1 MGGSRCDVLVVGGGV
16 CGLWTLWSLL
26 AAGYDA
32 WLLERG
38 ALGDGQTI
46 ASQGILHAGA
56 KYRLPGNAVDA
67 SRAVGEVQETW
78 RSALGGGA
86 GAPDLAR
93 VRVLSRRTLLWTTG
107 SLGSRLA
114 AAGASRVMRSGVER
128 VERGAWPAG
137 FGGAG
142 AGVEL
147 FETAEMVL
155 DPASLVG
162 VLRDGVSGRA
172 RVGRVTGLGT
182 RDSGVLVGLEGG
194 GRVVCD
200 AVVLAAGAANEGLIG
215 LAGGREGLMQRREY
229 EQVVTLGGGGG
240 WGGGGGG
247 VVGGGGG
254 GRGGWGGGLGGG
266 GGRGGGL
273 MQRRPLHQVVAV
285 GAPFDLHGHCLQL
298 SLDKPALTVTTGELA
313 GERTW
318 YLGGGPAEEGVGR
331 SREDQI
337 GAARAALARCLP
349 WVDLS
354 GVRFETFVIDRA
366 EGENGGKRPD
376 DAVAVWAR
384 EGVLAVWPTKL
395 VLAPR
400 AAGLVLD
407 RLAERGVR
415 GRGVGGDAFLGS
427 LAEPGVAA
435 RVW

>member
-26 AAGYDA
+26 EAGYDA
-32 WLLERG
+32 WLLERS

-67 SRAVGEVQETW
+67 SRAVAEVQEIW
-78 RSALGGGA
+78 CAGLGGGA

-107 SLGSRLA
+107 SVGSRLA

-147 FETAEMVL
+147 FETPEMVL
-155 DPASLVG
+155 DPASLVE

-172 RVGRVTGLGT
+172 RVGRVIGLGT
-182 RDSGVLVGLEGG
+182 RDSGVVVELEGG
-194 GRVVCD
+194 DRVACD
-200 AVVLAAGAANEGLIG
+200 ALVLTAGAGNEGLIG
-215 LAGGREGLMQRREY
+215 LAGGKP
-229 EQVVTLGGGGG
+229 
-240 WGGGGGG
+240 
-247 VVGGGGG
+247 
-254 GRGGWGGGLGGG
+254 
-266 GGRGGGL
+266 GL
-273 MQRRPLHQVVAV
+273 MQRRPLHQVVAI

-354 GVRFETFVIDRA
+354 GVRFETFLIDRA
-366 EGENGGKRPD
+366 EGEHGGKRPD

-400 AAGLVLD
+400 AATQVLD
-407 RLAERGVR
+407 RLRERGIR
-415 GRGVGGDAFLGS
+415 GGGGRVDEALRS